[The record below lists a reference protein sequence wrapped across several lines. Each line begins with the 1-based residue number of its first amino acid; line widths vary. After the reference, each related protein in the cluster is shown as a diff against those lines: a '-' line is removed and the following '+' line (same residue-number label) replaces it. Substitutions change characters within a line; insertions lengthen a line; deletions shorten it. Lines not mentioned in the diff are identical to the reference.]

1 MIIIGIDPHPA
12 TFTAAVLDASSAGVF
27 GTLEVDN
34 SEVGPPTAPK
44 VGPPNTPRRRS
55 SYSRL
60 QRR

>member
-44 VGPPNTPRRRS
+44 VGPPKHS
-55 SYSRL
+55 EEEELL
-60 QRR
+60 QQVAT